1 MDVHNNNSS
10 SSSGGGAEAE
20 ASRQRLEWGQRG
32 GERAQEEE
40 DDDDEEDEEDD
51 DEEEEGGGG
60 DAAGAVPG
68 IRAPPGLR
76 AVYEECHRRHPEQ
89 PNPLQVTAIVK
100 YWLGGPDPLDYIS
113 MYRCGGGGAVE
124 EHWLYVSFGLSDLY
138 GDRRVHPLSAPDLP
152 SGFGF
157 ELTFRLKREP
167 GETAPPTWPAELM
180 QGLARYVF
188 QSENRLCSGDHV
200 SWHAPLDGHD
210 SRLQHM
216 LLTEDAQLQTVS
228 SPLGTVSF
236 LQIVGVCNEELQ
248 AAQQWNGPGVI
259 DILKSV
265 PGAGGPWL
273 ITDMRR
279 GESVFEIDP
288 QLQERVD
295 VGVEREGS
303 NLSGVSGRLAWASG
317 APGNGRRHG
326 DRDGRRQGDRPGNG
340 RHQGDRAGG
349 EGPRGPRTLSHRD
362 SAGIRAALRKGLGA
376 TGLRG
381 VGAEIPATTT
391 VAYHHHHHHHHNHH
405 QLQPHSNTTNHD
417 RTGVKM
423 EPRDDDDD
431 GDDADDDDDEGEE
444 EGEGGVGGAPPP
456 TGPVPPEL
464 LTARRVHQLHLLL
477 NLESASLL
485 PLALRQRCGHGTTL
499 HLQDVT
505 GDAAVTLVSPGVEG
519 AVVTSLH
526 PLRLTGAWL
535 QVLLPTER
543 ADELLRDLE
552 ELPGLE
558 EVNLPREFR
567 WPEMKL
573 AITVLPDADF
583 DSH

>member
-1 MDVHNNNSS
+1 
-10 SSSGGGAEAE
+10 
-20 ASRQRLEWGQRG
+20 
-32 GERAQEEE
+32 
-40 DDDDEEDEEDD
+40 
-51 DEEEEGGGG
+51 
-60 DAAGAVPG
+60 
-68 IRAPPGLR
+68 
-76 AVYEECHRRHPEQ
+76 
-89 PNPLQVTAIVK
+89 
-100 YWLGGPDPLDYIS
+100 
-113 MYRCGGGGAVE
+113 MYRCGGGGGVE
-124 EHWLYVSFGLSDLY
+124 EHWVYVSFGLSDLY
-138 GDRRVHPLSAPDLP
+138 GDGRVHPLSAPDSP

-216 LLTEDAQLQTVS
+216 LLTEDAQLQTVN
-228 SPLGTVSF
+228 SPLGSVSF

-317 APGNGRRHG
+317 APGNGRRRG
-326 DRDGRRQGDRPGNG
+326 DRNGRHQGDRPGNG
-340 RHQGDRAGG
+340 HRQGDRAGG

-362 SAGIRAALRKGLGA
+362 SAGIRAALRRGLGA
-376 TGLRG
+376 TGVRG
-381 VGAEIPATTT
+381 GGALIPATTI
-391 VAYHHHHHHHHNHH
+391 AYNHHHHQQ

-423 EPRDDDDD
+423 EPRDDGDDD
-431 GDDADDDDDEGEE
+431 GDEE
-444 EGEGGVGGAPPP
+444 EDEEEDEEDEEGGVGGAPPP

-464 LTARRVHQLHLLL
+464 VPPRRVHQLHLLL

-485 PLALRQRCGHGTTL
+485 PLALRGRLRHGRHFTFK
-499 HLQDVT
+499 DVT

-519 AVVTSLH
+519 AVVS
-526 PLRLTGAWL
+526 PLCPYASQGPWL

-543 ADELLRDLE
+543 VDELLRDLE

-573 AITVLPDADF
+573 AITILPDSDF